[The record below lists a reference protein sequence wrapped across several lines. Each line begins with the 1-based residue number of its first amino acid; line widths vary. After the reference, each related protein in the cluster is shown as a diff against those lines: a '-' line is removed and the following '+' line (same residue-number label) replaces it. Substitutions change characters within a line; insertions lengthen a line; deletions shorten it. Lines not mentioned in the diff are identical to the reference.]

1 MGHNARLNTT
11 TRERASDASLRST
24 GDEPRPAIPAAKNPV
39 LDELLYRCFA
49 RWSLWRHF
57 DRVWLQSHG
66 PLPHPRNGPLI
77 VYLNHSSWWDG
88 YLMYVIHRVV
98 LRGQFDAHLLMEEKQ
113 LRRYR
118 FFRWSGAFSVN
129 RDDPEDAWRS
139 QAYAAALLRGGR
151 RPRLLFIFPQG
162 KIVPNDRRP
171 LVTYPGIARIIA
183 QAGDVNLCPVALRYE
198 LLGRQF
204 PEAFIRIGP
213 YYRAANPSDIEGALA
228 DITSRLTEAC
238 DALREDVLALRYD
251 RFQPLLRGR
260 RGIDELFDGFLRLLP
275 GRSHPRRT

>member
-1 MGHNARLNTT
+1 MGHDPNTKTGARRGT
-11 TRERASDASLRST
+11 SGSST
-24 GDEPRPAIPAAKNPV
+24 LLARDQPRPAIPAAKNPF

-49 RWSLWRHF
+49 RWSLWRYF

-77 VYLNHSSWWDG
+77 LYLNHSSWWDG

-98 LRGQFDAHLLMEEKQ
+98 LRGRFDAHLLMEEKQ

-118 FFRWSGAFSVN
+118 FFSWSGAFSVN

-139 QAYAAALLRGGR
+139 QAYAAALLQGGQ

-171 LVTYPGIARIIA
+171 LVTYPGIARIVA
-183 QAGDVNLCPVALRYE
+183 QVGNVNLCPVALRYE

-213 YYRAANPSDIEGALA
+213 QHRAVNPQDIEGTLA
-228 DITSRLTEAC
+228 DITSRLTTAC
-238 DALREDVLALRYD
+238 DALRDDVLALRYE

-275 GRSHPRRT
+275 KRASRC

>member
-1 MGHNARLNTT
+1 MGHDAEMNLPRQEGAKV
-11 TRERASDASLRST
+11 ASPLPA
-24 GDEPRPAIPAAKNPV
+24 GDDPRPAIPAAKNPV
-39 LDELLYRCFA
+39 LDALLYRGFA

-77 VYLNHSSWWDG
+77 IYLNHSSWWDG

-98 LRGQFDAHLLMEEKQ
+98 LRGRFDAHLLMEEKQ

-118 FFRWSGAFSVN
+118 FFRWSGAFSIN
-129 RDDPEDAWRS
+129 RDDPEDSRRS

-171 LVTYPGIARIIA
+171 LVTYPGIARIVA
-183 QAGDVNLCPVALRYE
+183 QAGAVNLCPVALRYE

-213 YYRAANPSDIEGALA
+213 CHRPANPADIEGTLA
-228 DITSRLTEAC
+228 DITSRLTAAC
-238 DALREDVLALRYD
+238 DALRDDVLDLRYE

-275 GRSHPRRT
+275 RRRAG

>member
-1 MGHNARLNTT
+1 MGHDAERNL
-11 TRERASDASLRST
+11 TRREGAKVASLLPA
-24 GDEPRPAIPAAKNPV
+24 GDDPRPAIPAAKNPV
-39 LDELLYRCFA
+39 LDALLYWCFA

-77 VYLNHSSWWDG
+77 IYLNHSSWWDG

-98 LRGQFDAHLLMEEKQ
+98 LRGRFDAHLLMEEKQ

-118 FFRWSGAFSVN
+118 FFRWSGAFSIN
-129 RDDPEDAWRS
+129 RDDPEDSRRS

-171 LVTYPGIARIIA
+171 LVTYPGIARIVA
-183 QAGDVNLCPVALRYE
+183 QVGAVNLCPVALRYE

-213 YYRAANPSDIEGALA
+213 CHRAANPADIEGTLA
-228 DITSRLTEAC
+228 DITSRLTAAC
-238 DALREDVLALRYD
+238 DALRDDVLALRYE

-275 GRSHPRRT
+275 RQFTG